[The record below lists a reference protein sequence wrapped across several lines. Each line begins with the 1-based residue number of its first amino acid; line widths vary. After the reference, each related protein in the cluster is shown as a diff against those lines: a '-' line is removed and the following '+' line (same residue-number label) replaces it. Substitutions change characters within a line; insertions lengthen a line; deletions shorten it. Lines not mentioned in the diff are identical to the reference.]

1 MNARSGP
8 AAPSRNVTGFLLLA
22 VPSLLAAGLLVLAVP
37 YYAGASARIASLYT
51 NLATPA
57 DRALALQAG
66 AYAVNQHHRLAAA
79 RLNLSKEA
87 AAETSFDNQLS
98 QITFPRG
105 ADPHADLLIAADQKR
120 IKLIRLQLKARTLG
134 KLRSFDARD
143 QAADAAVAA
152 QVRIMRRDLGLPA
165 VAAPLY

>member
-1 MNARSGP
+1 MNARSEP
-8 AAPSRNVTGFLLLA
+8 APSRNATGFLLLA

-57 DRALALQAG
+57 DRALTPQVD
-66 AYAVNQHHRLAAA
+66 AYTVNQHHRLATAK
-79 RLNLSKEA
+79 LNLSKEA
-87 AAETSFDNQLS
+87 AAEISFDNQLS
-98 QITFPRG
+98 QITFPP
-105 ADPHADLLIAADQKR
+105 AASPHADLLIAADQKR
-120 IKLIRLQLKARTLG
+120 IKLIRLQLKARTLRR
-134 KLRSFDARD
+134 LRSFDGRD
-143 QAADAAVAA
+143 QAADAAVEA